1 MDSLCEVFLEQ
12 DWDDAQQARQKRDL
26 RVVELEGQGWQCTVG
41 LFYNALTG
49 NRIYLVEATSPP
61 PRSSEPTQHP
71 SRHRSQSRHPQRAM
85 PTKPGSASSEN
96 R

>member
-12 DWDDAQQARQKRDL
+12 DWNDAQQARQKRDL
-26 RVVELEGQGWQCTVG
+26 RVVELEGQGWQWTVG

-49 NRIYLVEATSPP
+49 NQIYLVEATSPP
-61 PRSSEPTQHP
+61 PRSPEPMQH
-71 SRHRSQSRHPQRAM
+71 QSRHPQRVM
-85 PTKPGSASSEN
+85 PTKPRSAPSEN